1 MAFTASSW
9 GQGLLLT
16 GLSPGSSE
24 TGFEAVITKAN
35 LPTSAL
41 DTGSLSCLNGGGDWR
56 FSTDINGSTQL
67 PVDIVTCVT
76 NASAGSTKF
85 IAWVRF
91 PTYAS
96 GTRSVYAFW
105 NKAGESQPAASAAFG
120 SEDVWQDNESAWHL
134 DDLTDSAGNATSLTT
149 VGSPTTVDGVVGDG
163 KRFASNPH
171 YLYTSTVGVVEDD
184 SFNITFWYK
193 RQTGDV
199 NQNGAFIGIAD
210 NSSPFNNF
218 GVFSATRSTVNLAIQ
233 IYSRDTDSSPIDA
246 FEIPSFSAGDSVF
259 ISVNQNSS
267 GSTIVGIHNG
277 TTYTGTS
284 TARLLGTTPDRLS
297 FNRVMDSSPEGG
309 SQNVLD
315 EVRLTSP
322 GNTKSSDRIELE
334 YDNQSSP
341 SSFWT
346 AGAVFVPG
354 GSSISV
360 TKTLNITSSF
370 LQSLISLKTIE
381 VTIRQKETV
390 DLNITTSLLNQLE
403 ATFNINLHL
412 NQRINKTSSIITALK
427 ISVND
432 DILIQTAFNI
442 TVSEF
447 KNINTGF
454 LQQTT
459 EIKNI
464 TFALNG
470 VQPLLVHGATFRLS
484 VIEPSYKFTIKG

>member
-1 MAFTASSW
+1 MAFTPGGNW

-56 FSTDINGSTQL
+56 FSTDINGANQL
-67 PVDIVTCVT
+67 PLELKPANCVT
-76 NASAGSTKF
+76 SATPSNTKF
-85 IAWVRF
+85 IGYVRF

-120 SEDVWQDNESAWHL
+120 SEDVWQDNESVWHL

-149 VGSPTTVDGVVGDG
+149 VGTPSTVDGVVGDG
-163 KRFASNPH
+163 KRFSGSSD

-193 RQTGDV
+193 RQTGDG
-199 NQNGAFIGIAD
+199 NQDGAFIGIAD
-210 NSSPFNNF
+210 NSSPFSNF

-233 IYSRDTDSSPIDA
+233 IYSRDTNASPIDA
-246 FEIPSFSAGDSVF
+246 FQIPSFLEGDSVF

-297 FNRVMDSSPEGG
+297 FNRVMDSSPENGG
-309 SQNVLD
+309 LNVLD

-334 YDNQSSP
+334 YDNQSNP
-341 SSFWT
+341 STFWT

-354 GSSISV
+354 GGSKTVSIVEAGPSFTDSIASIV
-360 TKTLNITSSF
+360 TDNITASIASNGPSF
-370 LQSLISLKTIE
+370 TDSI
-381 VTIRQKETV
+381 TV
-390 DLNITTSLLNQLE
+390 LSTGNITTSIVS
-403 ATFNINLHL
+403 TGPSFTDSIS
-412 NQRINKTSSIITALK
+412 ITSSAPSLITTSIIESGPSFSDA
-427 ISVND
+427 
-432 DILIQTAFNI
+432 ILLAVP
-442 TVSEF
+442 TVWTD
-447 KNINTGF
+447 KV
-454 LQQTT
+454 
-459 EIKNI
+459 K
-464 TFALNG
+464 
-470 VQPLLVHGATFRLS
+470 VATNWTDR
-484 VIEPSYKFTIKG
+484 